1 MPFSPPDHI
10 RRIQPYVP
18 GRPIDEVARE
28 LGLSEVIK
36 LASNENPLGPS
47 PRALEA
53 ASGALAEA
61 NRYPDGS
68 AFHLTR
74 ALADHLGVA
83 PEQICLGNGS
93 NELLD
98 LIARTYWRPGDT
110 ALTSEN
116 SFVVYHLAMAVLG
129 GECRTV
135 PMVDDAFD
143 LDALGTAVDA
153 TTRLLF
159 IANPNN
165 PTGTA
170 ITATGLRRLL
180 DRLPDTC
187 LCCLDEA
194 YFEYRDTRP
203 EADAV
208 DGVALMEEGYPIA
221 CFRTFSKAYGLAG
234 LRIGYCVASES
245 IAADLNRVREPFN
258 TNAVAQAAALAALAD
273 PDHVAQVVGLNA
285 RERVHIADGLRAL
298 GLDPP
303 ESQANFVYCNLGR
316 LAQPVYDAM
325 LHAGVIVRP
334 VGPTAIRI
342 TVGLPSENDR
352 CLAALAAA
360 LEA

>member
-10 RRIQPYVP
+10 RQIQPYVP

-28 LGLSEVIK
+28 LGLAGVIK

-47 PRALEA
+47 PKAMEA
-53 ASGALAEA
+53 AREALTEV

-83 PEQICLGNGS
+83 PAQICLGNGS

-98 LIARTYWRPGDT
+98 LVARTYWRPGDT

-116 SFVVYHLAMAVLG
+116 SFVVYRLAMAVLG
-129 GECRTV
+129 GACRTV
-135 PMVDDAFD
+135 PMVDGAFD
-143 LDALGTAVDA
+143 LDALGAAVDP

-170 ITATGLRRLL
+170 VTATALRRLL
-180 DRLPDTC
+180 DRLPDSC

-194 YFEYRDTRP
+194 YFEYRDRD
-203 EADAV
+203 ADPV
-208 DGVALMEEGYPIA
+208 DGVALLKEGYPIA
-221 CFRTFSKAYGLAG
+221 LFRTFSKAYGLAG
-234 LRIGYCVASES
+234 LRIGYMVASEA
-245 IAADLNRVREPFN
+245 IAGDLNRVREPFN

-273 PDHVAQVVGLNA
+273 PDHVARVVALNA
-285 RERVHIADGLRAL
+285 SERARLVDGLRAL

-303 ESQANFVYCNLGR
+303 PSQANFVYCNLGR

-325 LHAGVIVRP
+325 LHAGVIIRP
-334 VGPTAIRI
+334 MGPTAIRI
-342 TVGLPSENDR
+342 TVGLPEENDR
-352 CLAALAAA
+352 CLAALKGA
-360 LEA
+360 LEG

>member
-1 MPFSPPDHI
+1 MSFSPPDHI

-18 GRPIDEVARE
+18 GRPIEEVARE

-47 PRALEA
+47 PKAVEA
-53 ASGALAEA
+53 AAAALAEV
-61 NRYPDGS
+61 NRYPDGA

-74 ALADHLGVA
+74 ALADHLGVE

-98 LIARTYWRPGDT
+98 LVARTYWRPGDT

-116 SFVVYHLAMAVLG
+116 SFVVYRLAMAVLG
-129 GECRTV
+129 GECRMV
-135 PMVDDAFD
+135 PMVDDTFD
-143 LDALGTAVDA
+143 LEAIATAVDGS
-153 TTRLLF
+153 TRLLF

-170 ITATGLRRLL
+170 VTATALRGLL

-194 YFEYRDTRP
+194 YFEYRDRS
-203 EADAV
+203 ADPV
-208 DGVALMEEGYPIA
+208 DGVALLKEGYPIA

-234 LRIGYCVASES
+234 LRIGYCVAPES
-245 IAADLNRVREPFN
+245 IAGDLNRVREPFN
-258 TNAVAQAAALAALAD
+258 TNLVAQAAALAALAD
-273 PDHVAQVVGLNA
+273 PDHVAQVVALNA
-285 RERVHIADGLRAL
+285 RERTHLADGLRGL
-298 GLDPP
+298 GLDPTP
-303 ESQANFVYCNLGR
+303 SQANFLYCELGR

-325 LHAGVIVRP
+325 LRAGVIVRP
-334 VGPTAIRI
+334 MGPTAIRV
-342 TVGLPSENDR
+342 TVGLPAENDR
-352 CLAALAAA
+352 CLTALKAA
-360 LEA
+360 LEG

>member
-1 MPFSPPDHI
+1 MSLSPPDHI

-18 GRPIDEVARE
+18 GKPIEEVARE

-53 ASGALAEA
+53 AAAALAEV

-74 ALADHLGVA
+74 ALANHLGVG

-98 LIARTYWRPGDT
+98 LVARTFVRPGDT

-116 SFVVYHLAMAVLG
+116 SFVVYRLAMAVLG
-129 GECRTV
+129 AECRTV
-135 PMVDDAFD
+135 LMVDDSFD
-143 LDALGTAVDA
+143 LDGLAVA
-153 TTRLLF
+153 VKTTTRLLF
-159 IANPNN
+159 LANPNN

-170 ITATGLRRLL
+170 VTATALRRLL
-180 DRLPDTC
+180 DRLPESC

-194 YFEYRDTRP
+194 YFEYRDTGAD
-203 EADAV
+203 ADAV
-208 DGVALMEEGYPIA
+208 DGVALLKEGYPIA

-234 LRIGYCVASES
+234 LRIGYCVTTEA
-245 IAADLNRVREPFN
+245 IAGDLNRVREPFN
-258 TNAVAQAAALAALAD
+258 TNAVAQAAAVAALAD
-273 PDHVAQVVGLNA
+273 PDHVARVVALNRDERGRMTTML
-285 RERVHIADGLRAL
+285 REL
-298 GLDPP
+298 GLTPP
-303 ESQANFVYCNLGR
+303 ESQANFVYCDLGR
-316 LAQPVYDAM
+316 LAQPIYDAM
-325 LHAGVIVRP
+325 LHAGVIIRP

-342 TVGLPSENDR
+342 TVGLPAENDR
-352 CLAALAAA
+352 CLAALATA

>member
-1 MPFSPPDHI
+1 MSFSPPDHI
-10 RRIQPYVP
+10 RRIQPYVG

-28 LGLSEVIK
+28 LGLSEVVK

-53 ASGALAEA
+53 AAAALAEV

-74 ALADHLGVA
+74 ALADHLQVA
-83 PEQICLGNGS
+83 PAQICLGNGS

-98 LIARTYWRPGDT
+98 LVARTYVRPGET

-116 SFVVYHLAMAVLG
+116 SFVVYRLAMAVLG
-129 GECRTV
+129 GECRMV
-135 PMVDDAFD
+135 PMANDRFD
-143 LDALGTAVDA
+143 LDGLAATVDA

-170 ITATGLRRLL
+170 ITATALRRLL
-180 DRLPDTC
+180 ERLPEHC

-194 YFEYRDTRP
+194 YFEYRDP
-203 EADAV
+203 DADPV
-208 DGVALMEEGYPIA
+208 DGVALLQEGYPIA
-221 CFRTFSKAYGLAG
+221 VFRTFSKAYGLAG
-234 LRIGYCVASES
+234 LRIGYCVTSEA
-245 IAADLNRVREPFN
+245 IAGDLNRVREPFN
-258 TNAVAQAAALAALAD
+258 TNLVAQAAALAALAD
-273 PDHVAQVVGLNA
+273 PDHVARVVELNA
-285 RERVHIADGLRAL
+285 NERARLADGLRAL
-298 GLDPP
+298 GLDSP
-303 ESQANFVYCNLGR
+303 ESQANFLYCNLGR
-316 LAQPVYDAM
+316 LAAPVYDAM

-342 TVGLPSENDR
+342 TVGLPAENDR

-360 LEA
+360 LEETT

>member
-1 MPFSPPDHI
+1 MSFSPPDHI

-47 PRALEA
+47 PRALA
-53 ASGALAEA
+53 AAAAALAEV

-74 ALADHLGVA
+74 ALADHLQVT

-98 LIARTYWRPGDT
+98 LVARTYWRPGDT

-116 SFVVYHLAMAVLG
+116 SFVVYRLAMAVLG

-135 PMVDDAFD
+135 PMVADTFD
-143 LDALGTAVDA
+143 LEAIAAAVNP

-170 ITATGLRRLL
+170 VTTTGLRRLL
-180 DRLPDTC
+180 DELPEHC

-194 YFEYRDTRP
+194 YFEYRNP
-203 EADAV
+203 AADPV
-208 DGVALMEEGYPIA
+208 DGVALLKEGYPIA
-221 CFRTFSKAYGLAG
+221 VFRTFSKAYGLAG
-234 LRIGYCVASES
+234 LRIGYCVTSES

-258 TNAVAQAAALAALAD
+258 TNLVAQAAALAALAD
-273 PDHVAQVVGLNA
+273 PDHVARVVDLNA
-285 RERVHIADGLRAL
+285 GERAHLADGLRGL

-303 ESQANFVYCNLGR
+303 ESQANFVYCDLGR

-325 LHAGVIVRP
+325 LHTGVIIRP

-342 TVGLPSENDR
+342 TVGQPAESDR
-352 CLAALAAA
+352 CLSALTAALKA
-360 LEA
+360 